1 MDGRKVGTRFRHFQ
15 NKPQPQEPRGG
26 GRTRTQTLC
35 TEEEEEELAQSN
47 LSLFAAPK
55 LSLLDD
61 ALFQTIYTT
70 VIDSG

>member
-1 MDGRKVGTRFRHFQ
+1 MGTRFRHFQ

-35 TEEEEEELAQSN
+35 TEEEELAQSN